1 MAFDL
6 FTINGAGGSAKVIR
20 GYAPNTSK
28 VGTSLFRPIVSLI
41 AFTAIYRYTSSL
53 ISLSL
58 SSARIILYTRRSG
71 LWYLSTLL
79 ILLWASTSTSLI
91 LINSC
96 LAGCLNL
103 VPTKLDPASI
113 IIKSGGPRYVLIQ
126 YILSAFYIVEAAKS
140 GINLAA

>member
-96 LAGCLNL
+96 FLYSRSCKVRNKLGGLKRYSFVDYVQDWLPFKVYNINDYTVVKL
-103 VPTKLDPASI
+103 YVVP
-113 IIKSGGPRYVLIQ
+113 
-126 YILSAFYIVEAAKS
+126 
-140 GINLAA
+140 